1 MEIVGPATEAEMVA
15 EFVRAERDSPRY
27 GPRLAA
33 AARDLQTDDPLRLLA
48 ATRGYPDQ
56 YLFVGFPRDAVWRR
70 VLLRRSEVVAI
81 RHYPVSQWRDYTHG
95 TRRADH
101 LARELW
107 AGVVTD
113 PMLSESTAKLAE
125 LYEKGVPVPPII
137 VATDGRSI
145 ACIEGNM
152 RIASYLRSRAEYPL
166 QAILGDSP
174 SMAQWMFF

>member
-33 AARDLQTDDPLRLLA
+33 AACELQTKDPHRLLA
-48 ATRGYPDQ
+48 ATRGYPDK
-56 YLFVGFPRDAVWRR
+56 YLFVGFPRDAIWRR
-70 VLLRRSEVVAI
+70 VLLRRSEVVGI
-81 RHYPVSQWRDYTHG
+81 RHYPVAEWRDYTHG

-107 AGVVTD
+107 VGVVAD
-113 PMLSESTAKLAE
+113 PMLRESSTRLAE
-125 LYEKGVPVPPII
+125 LYEKAVPVPPII
-137 VATDGRSI
+137 VATDGRSL

-166 QAILGDSP
+166 RALLAESP